1 MEKLEELKLV
11 VSSSPHVR
19 SDETIEKIM
28 YTVILALLPAAGAG
42 IYFFGI
48 NAATVIMLS
57 IITAVAC
64 EALMQKAMGRRVAVK
79 DGSAIL
85 TGLLLA
91 MNLPSNA
98 PWWLVIIGS
107 AFAIIIGKQIFGG
120 LGFNIFNPALA
131 ARVFLII
138 SWPVQ
143 MTTWP
148 KPATLLSKASV
159 DAVTAATPLGLL
171 KSELLLKNNIGE
183 AANISV
189 IDMIIGNIGGSL
201 GEVSAILLLLGG
213 IFLIYRGYISWHI
226 PVSFIGTVV
235 IISAIFW
242 IIDPARYAG
251 PLFHV
256 LTGGL
261 LLGAFFMATDYVTS
275 PITPKGML
283 IFGFGCG
290 FITILIRLFGAYPEG
305 VSFAILLMNIVTP
318 LIDKYVKPTLF
329 GEVKKGA

>member
-57 IITAVAC
+57 IITAIAC
-64 EALMQKAMGRRVAVK
+64 EALMQKAMGRRIAVK
-79 DGSAIL
+79 DGSAVL

-98 PWWLVIIGS
+98 PWWLVVIGS

-148 KPATLLSKASV
+148 KPATIFSKASV

-261 LLGAFFMATDYVTS
+261 MLGAFFMATDYVTS
-275 PITPKGML
+275 PITSRGMI

-305 VSFAILLMNIVTP
+305 VSFAIMLMNLVTP
-318 LIDKYVKPTLF
+318 LIDKYVRPSLF

>member
-1 MEKLEELKLV
+1 
-11 VSSSPHVR
+11 
-19 SDETIEKIM
+19 
-28 YTVILALLPAAGAG
+28 
-42 IYFFGI
+42 
-48 NAATVIMLS
+48 
-57 IITAVAC
+57 
-64 EALMQKAMGRRVAVK
+64 MGKRIAVK
-79 DGSAIL
+79 DGSAVL

-131 ARVFLII
+131 ARVFLLI

-143 MTTWP
+143 MTSWP
-148 KPATLLSKASV
+148 KPATIFSKAPV
-159 DAVTAATPLGLL
+159 DVVTAATPLGLI

-183 AANISV
+183 AANISL

-213 IFLIYRGYISWHI
+213 IFLIYRAYISWHI
-226 PVSFIGTVV
+226 PASFIGTVV

-242 IIDPARYAG
+242 IIDPARYAS

-261 LLGAFFMATDYVTS
+261 MLGAFFMATDYVTS
-275 PITPKGML
+275 PITPKGMI

-305 VSFAILLMNIVTP
+305 VSFAIMLMNLVTP
-318 LIDKYVKPTLF
+318 LIDKYVRPSLF
-329 GEVKKGA
+329 GEVKKVA

>member
-1 MEKLEELKLV
+1 M
-11 VSSSPHVR
+11 
-19 SDETIEKIM
+19 
-28 YTVILALLPAAGAG
+28 
-42 IYFFGI
+42 
-48 NAATVIMLS
+48 
-57 IITAVAC
+57 
-64 EALMQKAMGRRVAVK
+64 
-79 DGSAIL
+79 
-85 TGLLLA
+85 
-91 MNLPSNA
+91 
-98 PWWLVIIGS
+98 IIGS

-120 LGFNIFNPALA
+120 LGFNVFNPALV
-131 ARVFLII
+131 ARVFLLI

-143 MTTWP
+143 MTSWP
-148 KPATLLSKASV
+148 KPSTIFSKASV
-159 DAVTAATPLGLL
+159 DAATAATPLGLL
-171 KSELLLKNNIGE
+171 KTELVLKNNIGE
-183 AANISV
+183 AANISI

-226 PVSFIGTVV
+226 PASFIGTVI
-235 IISAIFW
+235 IISGVFW
-242 IIDPARYAG
+242 IIDPARYAN

-275 PITPKGML
+275 PITSRGML

-318 LIDKYVKPTLF
+318 LIDKYIRPTLF